1 MQNRNKG
8 FTLIEL
14 IVVVSILAVL
24 VGLLA
29 PAYSKYIER
38 SRESVDL
45 ANVRSAYDELMI
57 EAATENQT
65 TTKVVPLKQKIAGWQ
80 SMNTV
85 SIGGISHTNGEGDT
99 EHWIGDPVKGGVC
112 EVSLTENGV
121 LFNWKGGSG
130 NSTEKYFF
138 DINEDLDKPLRE
150 SGVLD
155 KLIND
160 KNTYFEIDSR
170 CPNSSM
176 LPSVLSNI
184 KEESI
189 MKNITLV
196 THNPNIFKGTVEEN
210 LRMAKPD
217 VSKEEMEAVLQK
229 VNLLGFLQTQDGLQT
244 KLQEKAGNLSG
255 GQCQRLVIARALLK
269 DAEVYIFDEATS
281 NIDVES
287 EELIMDVIHELAK
300 KRTVLLI
307 SHRLANVVKSD
318 RIYFLKDGK
327 IKESGKHE
335 ELMQKNGAYRHL
347 YESQMALENYG
358 KRDNR

>member
-38 SRESVDL
+38 SREPVDL

-65 TTKVVPLKQKIAGWQ
+65 TPKVVPLKQKIAGWQ

-99 EHWIGDPVKGGVC
+99 KHWIGDPVKGGVC

-138 DINEDLDKPLRE
+138 DINENLDEPIQK

-155 KLIND
+155 ELIKANN
-160 KNTYFEIDSR
+160 KYFEIDSN

-176 LPSVLSNI
+176 LPLVRSKI
-184 KEESI
+184 KENSLL
-189 MKNITLV
+189 KNGTWAYLGSASAPSKRYLFWTSVNTDTVGANKTIPVIISTADNKFYVSETTTAVRNNKGNSYV
-196 THNPNIFKGTVEEN
+196 TIAKHLTDSDHQQLINDGTKY
-210 LRMAKPD
+210 A
-217 VSKEEMEAVLQK
+217 
-229 VNLLGFLQTQDGLQT
+229 T
-244 KLQEKAGNLSG
+244 
-255 GQCQRLVIARALLK
+255 LK
-269 DAEVYIFDEATS
+269 DAYDAY
-281 NIDVES
+281 
-287 EELIMDVIHELAK
+287 AK
-300 KRTVLLI
+300 LVTEGKYQNYKDTLP
-307 SHRLANVVKSD
+307 KS
-318 RIYFLKDGK
+318 
-327 IKESGKHE
+327 
-335 ELMQKNGAYRHL
+335 
-347 YESQMALENYG
+347 
-358 KRDNR
+358 

>member
-65 TTKVVPLKQKIAGWQ
+65 TTKIVPLKQKIAGWQ

-85 SIGGISHTNGEGDT
+85 SIGGISHTNGDADT

-150 SGVLD
+150 SGVLEQ
-155 KLIND
+155 LIKD

-184 KEESI
+184 KEDSLLKNGTWAYLGSASNKSKRYLFWTSVNTDTVRANRTIPVIISTADNKFYVSETTTAVRNNKGESY
-189 MKNITLV
+189 V
-196 THNPNIFKGTVEEN
+196 TIAKHLTDSDHQQLINAGTKY
-210 LRMAKPD
+210 A
-217 VSKEEMEAVLQK
+217 
-229 VNLLGFLQTQDGLQT
+229 T
-244 KLQEKAGNLSG
+244 
-255 GQCQRLVIARALLK
+255 LK
-269 DAEVYIFDEATS
+269 DAYDAY
-281 NIDVES
+281 
-287 EELIMDVIHELAK
+287 AK
-300 KRTVLLI
+300 LVTEGKYKNYKDTLP
-307 SHRLANVVKSD
+307 KS
-318 RIYFLKDGK
+318 
-327 IKESGKHE
+327 
-335 ELMQKNGAYRHL
+335 
-347 YESQMALENYG
+347 
-358 KRDNR
+358 

>member
-57 EAATENQT
+57 EDATENQT

-85 SIGGISHTNGEGDT
+85 SIGGISHTNGEADT

-121 LFNWKGGSG
+121 LFNWKGGSE
-130 NSTEKYFF
+130 NSTKKYFF
-138 DINEDLDKPLRE
+138 DINEDLDEPIRK
-150 SGVLD
+150 SGVLEQ
-155 KLIND
+155 LITD
-160 KNTYFEIDSR
+160 KNYYFEIDSR

-184 KEESI
+184 KEDSLLKNGTWAYLGSASDKSKRYLFWTSVNTATVGANQKIPVI
-189 MKNITLV
+189 MSTADGRFYVSETTTAVRNNNGYKYV
-196 THNPNIFKGTVEEN
+196 TIAEHLTDSKHQQLINDGT
-210 LRMAKPD
+210 KYD
-217 VSKEEMEAVLQK
+217 
-229 VNLLGFLQTQDGLQT
+229 T
-244 KLQEKAGNLSG
+244 
-255 GQCQRLVIARALLK
+255 LK
-269 DAEVYIFDEATS
+269 DAYDAY
-281 NIDVES
+281 
-287 EELIMDVIHELAK
+287 AK
-300 KRTVLLI
+300 LVTEGKYQNYKDTLP
-307 SHRLANVVKSD
+307 KS
-318 RIYFLKDGK
+318 
-327 IKESGKHE
+327 
-335 ELMQKNGAYRHL
+335 
-347 YESQMALENYG
+347 
-358 KRDNR
+358 

>member
-29 PAYSKYIER
+29 PAYTKYIER

-57 EAATENQT
+57 EDATENQT

-85 SIGGISHTNGEGDT
+85 SIGGISHTNGEADT

-121 LFNWKGGSG
+121 LFNWKGGSE
-130 NSTEKYFF
+130 NSTKKYFF
-138 DINEDLDKPLRE
+138 DINEDLDEPIRK
-150 SGVLD
+150 SGVLEQ
-155 KLIND
+155 LITD
-160 KNTYFEIDSR
+160 KNYYFEIDSR

-184 KEESI
+184 KEDSLLKNGTWAYLGSASNKSKRYLFWTSVNTATVGANQKIPVI
-189 MKNITLV
+189 MSTADGRFYVSETTTAVRNNNGYKYV
-196 THNPNIFKGTVEEN
+196 TIAEHLTDSKHQQLINDGT
-210 LRMAKPD
+210 KYD
-217 VSKEEMEAVLQK
+217 
-229 VNLLGFLQTQDGLQT
+229 T
-244 KLQEKAGNLSG
+244 
-255 GQCQRLVIARALLK
+255 LK
-269 DAEVYIFDEATS
+269 DAYDAY
-281 NIDVES
+281 
-287 EELIMDVIHELAK
+287 AK
-300 KRTVLLI
+300 LVTEGKYQNYKDTLP
-307 SHRLANVVKSD
+307 KS
-318 RIYFLKDGK
+318 
-327 IKESGKHE
+327 
-335 ELMQKNGAYRHL
+335 
-347 YESQMALENYG
+347 
-358 KRDNR
+358 

>member
-85 SIGGISHTNGEGDT
+85 SIGGISHTNGEADT

-184 KEESI
+184 KEDSLLKNGTWAYLGSASNKSKRYLFWTSVNTATVGANQKIPVI
-189 MKNITLV
+189 MSTADGRFYVSETTTAVRNNNGYKYV
-196 THNPNIFKGTVEEN
+196 TIAEHLTDSKHQQLINDGTKYN
-210 LRMAKPD
+210 
-217 VSKEEMEAVLQK
+217 
-229 VNLLGFLQTQDGLQT
+229 T
-244 KLQEKAGNLSG
+244 
-255 GQCQRLVIARALLK
+255 LK
-269 DAEVYIFDEATS
+269 DAYDAY
-281 NIDVES
+281 
-287 EELIMDVIHELAK
+287 AK
-300 KRTVLLI
+300 LVTEGKYQNYKDTLP
-307 SHRLANVVKSD
+307 KS
-318 RIYFLKDGK
+318 
-327 IKESGKHE
+327 
-335 ELMQKNGAYRHL
+335 
-347 YESQMALENYG
+347 
-358 KRDNR
+358 

>member
-85 SIGGISHTNGEGDT
+85 SIGGIYHTNGEGDT

-138 DINEDLDKPLRE
+138 DINEDSLLKNGTWAYLGSASAPSKRYLFWTSVKTDAVGPNQKIPVIMRTADGRFYVSETTTAVRNNNGSKYVTIAEHLT
-150 SGVLD
+150 D
-155 KLIND
+155 AKHQQLINA
-160 KNTYFEIDSR
+160 
-170 CPNSSM
+170 
-176 LPSVLSNI
+176 
-184 KEESI
+184 
-189 MKNITLV
+189 
-196 THNPNIFKGTVEEN
+196 GT
-210 LRMAKPD
+210 KYD
-217 VSKEEMEAVLQK
+217 
-229 VNLLGFLQTQDGLQT
+229 T
-244 KLQEKAGNLSG
+244 
-255 GQCQRLVIARALLK
+255 LK
-269 DAEVYIFDEATS
+269 DAYDAY
-281 NIDVES
+281 
-287 EELIMDVIHELAK
+287 AK
-300 KRTVLLI
+300 LVTEGKYQNYKDTLP
-307 SHRLANVVKSD
+307 KS
-318 RIYFLKDGK
+318 
-327 IKESGKHE
+327 
-335 ELMQKNGAYRHL
+335 
-347 YESQMALENYG
+347 
-358 KRDNR
+358 

>member
-29 PAYSKYIER
+29 PAYTKYIER

-57 EAATENQT
+57 ENATENQT

-85 SIGGISHTNGEGDT
+85 SIGGISHTNGEADT

-130 NSTEKYFF
+130 NSTKKYFF
-138 DINEDLDKPLRE
+138 DINEDLDEPIRK
-150 SGVLD
+150 SGVLEQ
-155 KLIND
+155 LITD
-160 KNTYFEIDSR
+160 KNYYFEIDSR

-184 KEESI
+184 KEDSLLKNGTWAYLGSASNKSKRYLFWTSVNTATVGANQKIPVI
-189 MKNITLV
+189 MSTADGRFYVSETTTAVRNNNGYKYV
-196 THNPNIFKGTVEEN
+196 TIAEHLTDSKHQQLINDGTKYN
-210 LRMAKPD
+210 
-217 VSKEEMEAVLQK
+217 
-229 VNLLGFLQTQDGLQT
+229 T
-244 KLQEKAGNLSG
+244 
-255 GQCQRLVIARALLK
+255 LK
-269 DAEVYIFDEATS
+269 DAYDAY
-281 NIDVES
+281 
-287 EELIMDVIHELAK
+287 AK
-300 KRTVLLI
+300 LVTEGKYQNYKDTLP
-307 SHRLANVVKSD
+307 KS
-318 RIYFLKDGK
+318 
-327 IKESGKHE
+327 
-335 ELMQKNGAYRHL
+335 
-347 YESQMALENYG
+347 
-358 KRDNR
+358 

>member
-29 PAYSKYIER
+29 PAYTKYIER

-57 EAATENQT
+57 ENATENQT

-85 SIGGISHTNGEGDT
+85 SIGGISHTNGEADT
-99 EHWIGDPVKGGVC
+99 EHWIGNPVKGGVC

-138 DINEDLDKPLRE
+138 NINEDLDEPIRE

-155 KLIND
+155 KLIKD

-184 KEESI
+184 KEDSLLKNGTWAYLGSASNKSKRYLFWTSVNTDTVGANQKIPVI
-189 MKNITLV
+189 MSTADGRFYVSETTTAVRNNNGSKYV
-196 THNPNIFKGTVEEN
+196 TIAKHLTDSDHQQLINDGTKY
-210 LRMAKPD
+210 A
-217 VSKEEMEAVLQK
+217 
-229 VNLLGFLQTQDGLQT
+229 T
-244 KLQEKAGNLSG
+244 
-255 GQCQRLVIARALLK
+255 LK
-269 DAEVYIFDEATS
+269 DAYDAY
-281 NIDVES
+281 
-287 EELIMDVIHELAK
+287 AK
-300 KRTVLLI
+300 LVTEGKYQNYKDTLP
-307 SHRLANVVKSD
+307 KS
-318 RIYFLKDGK
+318 
-327 IKESGKHE
+327 
-335 ELMQKNGAYRHL
+335 
-347 YESQMALENYG
+347 
-358 KRDNR
+358 

>member
-29 PAYSKYIER
+29 PAYTKYIER

-57 EAATENQT
+57 EEATENQT
-65 TTKVVPLKQKIAGWQ
+65 TTKVVPLKQKISGWQ

-85 SIGGISHTNGEGDT
+85 SIGGISHTNGEADT

-130 NSTEKYFF
+130 NSTKKYFF
-138 DINEDLDKPLRE
+138 DINEDLDEPIRK
-150 SGVLD
+150 SGVLEQ
-155 KLIND
+155 LITD
-160 KNTYFEIDSR
+160 KNYYFEIDSR

-184 KEESI
+184 KEDSLL
-189 MKNITLV
+189 KNGTWAYLGSASNKSKRYLFWTSVNTDTVGANRTIPVIISTADNRFYVSETTTAVRNNNGSKYV
-196 THNPNIFKGTVEEN
+196 TIAKHLTDSDHQQLINDGTKY
-210 LRMAKPD
+210 A
-217 VSKEEMEAVLQK
+217 
-229 VNLLGFLQTQDGLQT
+229 T
-244 KLQEKAGNLSG
+244 
-255 GQCQRLVIARALLK
+255 LK
-269 DAEVYIFDEATS
+269 DAYDAY
-281 NIDVES
+281 
-287 EELIMDVIHELAK
+287 AK
-300 KRTVLLI
+300 LVTEGKYQNYKDTLP
-307 SHRLANVVKSD
+307 KS
-318 RIYFLKDGK
+318 
-327 IKESGKHE
+327 
-335 ELMQKNGAYRHL
+335 
-347 YESQMALENYG
+347 
-358 KRDNR
+358 

>member
-29 PAYSKYIER
+29 PAYTKYIER

-57 EAATENQT
+57 EEATENQT

-85 SIGGISHTNGEGDT
+85 SIGGISHTNGEADT

-130 NSTEKYFF
+130 NSTKKYFF
-138 DINEDLDKPLRE
+138 DINEDLDEPIRK
-150 SGVLD
+150 SGVLEQ
-155 KLIND
+155 LITD
-160 KNTYFEIDSR
+160 KNYYFEIDSR

-184 KEESI
+184 KEDSLLKNGTWAYLGSASNKSKRYLFWTSVNTATVGANQKIPVI
-189 MKNITLV
+189 MSTADGRFYVSETTTAVRNNNGYKYV
-196 THNPNIFKGTVEEN
+196 TIAEHLTDSKHQQLINDGTKYN
-210 LRMAKPD
+210 
-217 VSKEEMEAVLQK
+217 
-229 VNLLGFLQTQDGLQT
+229 T
-244 KLQEKAGNLSG
+244 
-255 GQCQRLVIARALLK
+255 LK
-269 DAEVYIFDEATS
+269 DAYDAY
-281 NIDVES
+281 
-287 EELIMDVIHELAK
+287 AK
-300 KRTVLLI
+300 LVTEGKYQNYKDTLP
-307 SHRLANVVKSD
+307 KS
-318 RIYFLKDGK
+318 
-327 IKESGKHE
+327 
-335 ELMQKNGAYRHL
+335 
-347 YESQMALENYG
+347 
-358 KRDNR
+358 

>member
-29 PAYSKYIER
+29 PAYTKYIER

-57 EAATENQT
+57 EEATENQT

-85 SIGGISHTNGEGDT
+85 SIGGISHTNGEADT

-138 DINEDLDKPLRE
+138 DINEDLDEPIRK
-150 SGVLD
+150 SGVLEQ
-155 KLIND
+155 LITD
-160 KNTYFEIDSR
+160 KNYYFEIDSR

-176 LPSVLSNI
+176 LPSVRSHI
-184 KEESI
+184 KEDSLLKNGTWAYLGSASNKSKRYLFWTSVNTATVGANQKIPVI
-189 MKNITLV
+189 MSTADGRFYVSETTTAVRNNNGYKYV
-196 THNPNIFKGTVEEN
+196 TIAEHLTDSKHQQLINDGTKYN
-210 LRMAKPD
+210 
-217 VSKEEMEAVLQK
+217 
-229 VNLLGFLQTQDGLQT
+229 T
-244 KLQEKAGNLSG
+244 
-255 GQCQRLVIARALLK
+255 LK
-269 DAEVYIFDEATS
+269 DAYDAY
-281 NIDVES
+281 
-287 EELIMDVIHELAK
+287 AK
-300 KRTVLLI
+300 LVTEGKYQNYKDTLP
-307 SHRLANVVKSD
+307 KS
-318 RIYFLKDGK
+318 
-327 IKESGKHE
+327 
-335 ELMQKNGAYRHL
+335 
-347 YESQMALENYG
+347 
-358 KRDNR
+358 

>member
-14 IVVVSILAVL
+14 IVVVSILAIL

-57 EAATENQT
+57 EDATENQT

-85 SIGGISHTNGEGDT
+85 SIGGISHTNGEADT

-121 LFNWKGGSG
+121 LFNWKGGSE
-130 NSTEKYFF
+130 NSTKKYFF
-138 DINEDLDKPLRE
+138 DINEDLDEPIRK
-150 SGVLD
+150 SGVLEQ
-155 KLIND
+155 LITD
-160 KNTYFEIDSR
+160 KNYYFEIDSR

-184 KEESI
+184 KEDSLLKNGTWAYLGSASNKSKRYLFWTSVNTATVGANQKIPVI
-189 MKNITLV
+189 MSTADGRFYVSETTTAVRNNNGYKYV
-196 THNPNIFKGTVEEN
+196 TIAEHLTDSKHQQLINDGT
-210 LRMAKPD
+210 KYD
-217 VSKEEMEAVLQK
+217 
-229 VNLLGFLQTQDGLQT
+229 T
-244 KLQEKAGNLSG
+244 
-255 GQCQRLVIARALLK
+255 LK
-269 DAEVYIFDEATS
+269 DAYDAY
-281 NIDVES
+281 
-287 EELIMDVIHELAK
+287 AK
-300 KRTVLLI
+300 LVTEGKYQNYKDTLP
-307 SHRLANVVKSD
+307 KS
-318 RIYFLKDGK
+318 
-327 IKESGKHE
+327 
-335 ELMQKNGAYRHL
+335 
-347 YESQMALENYG
+347 
-358 KRDNR
+358 

>member
-184 KEESI
+184 KEDSLLKNGTWAYLGSASNKSKRYLFWTSVNTATVGANQKIPVI
-189 MKNITLV
+189 MSTADGRFYVSETTTAVRNNNGYKYV
-196 THNPNIFKGTVEEN
+196 TIAEHLTDSKHQQLINDGTKYN
-210 LRMAKPD
+210 
-217 VSKEEMEAVLQK
+217 
-229 VNLLGFLQTQDGLQT
+229 T
-244 KLQEKAGNLSG
+244 
-255 GQCQRLVIARALLK
+255 LK
-269 DAEVYIFDEATS
+269 DAYDAY
-281 NIDVES
+281 
-287 EELIMDVIHELAK
+287 AK
-300 KRTVLLI
+300 LVTEGKYQNYKDTLP
-307 SHRLANVVKSD
+307 KS
-318 RIYFLKDGK
+318 
-327 IKESGKHE
+327 
-335 ELMQKNGAYRHL
+335 
-347 YESQMALENYG
+347 
-358 KRDNR
+358 

>member
-29 PAYSKYIER
+29 PAYTKYIER

-57 EAATENQT
+57 EDATENQT

-85 SIGGISHTNGEGDT
+85 SIGGISHTNGEADT

-121 LFNWKGGSG
+121 LFNWKGGSE
-130 NSTEKYFF
+130 NSTKKYFF
-138 DINEDLDKPLRE
+138 DINEDLDEPIRK
-150 SGVLD
+150 SGVLEQ
-155 KLIND
+155 LITD
-160 KNTYFEIDSR
+160 KNYYFEIDSR

-184 KEESI
+184 KEDSLLKNGTWAYLGSASNKSKRYLFWASVNTATVGANQKIPVI
-189 MKNITLV
+189 MSTADGRFYVSETTTAVRNNNGYKYV
-196 THNPNIFKGTVEEN
+196 TIAEHLTDSKHQQLINDGT
-210 LRMAKPD
+210 KYD
-217 VSKEEMEAVLQK
+217 
-229 VNLLGFLQTQDGLQT
+229 T
-244 KLQEKAGNLSG
+244 
-255 GQCQRLVIARALLK
+255 LK
-269 DAEVYIFDEATS
+269 DAYDAY
-281 NIDVES
+281 
-287 EELIMDVIHELAK
+287 AK
-300 KRTVLLI
+300 LVTEGKYQNYKDTLP
-307 SHRLANVVKSD
+307 KS
-318 RIYFLKDGK
+318 
-327 IKESGKHE
+327 
-335 ELMQKNGAYRHL
+335 
-347 YESQMALENYG
+347 
-358 KRDNR
+358 

>member
-29 PAYSKYIER
+29 PAYTKYIER

-57 EAATENQT
+57 EEATENQT

-85 SIGGISHTNGEGDT
+85 SIGGISHTNGEADT

-121 LFNWKGGSG
+121 LFNWKGGSE

-138 DINEDLDKPLRE
+138 DINEDLDEPIRK
-150 SGVLD
+150 SGVLEQ
-155 KLIND
+155 LITD
-160 KNTYFEIDSR
+160 KNYYFEIDSR

-184 KEESI
+184 KEDSLLKNGTWAYLGSASNKSKRYLFWTSVNTATVGANQKIPVI
-189 MKNITLV
+189 MSTADGRFYVSETTTAVRNNNGYKYV
-196 THNPNIFKGTVEEN
+196 TIAEHLTDSKHQQLINDGT
-210 LRMAKPD
+210 KYD
-217 VSKEEMEAVLQK
+217 
-229 VNLLGFLQTQDGLQT
+229 T
-244 KLQEKAGNLSG
+244 
-255 GQCQRLVIARALLK
+255 LK
-269 DAEVYIFDEATS
+269 DAYDAY
-281 NIDVES
+281 
-287 EELIMDVIHELAK
+287 AK
-300 KRTVLLI
+300 LVTEGKYQNYKDTLP
-307 SHRLANVVKSD
+307 KS
-318 RIYFLKDGK
+318 
-327 IKESGKHE
+327 
-335 ELMQKNGAYRHL
+335 
-347 YESQMALENYG
+347 
-358 KRDNR
+358 

>member
-29 PAYSKYIER
+29 PAYTKYIER

-57 EAATENQT
+57 EEATENQT

-85 SIGGISHTNGEGDT
+85 SIGGISHTNGEADT

-121 LFNWKGGSG
+121 LFNWKGGSE
-130 NSTEKYFF
+130 NSTKKYFF
-138 DINEDLDKPLRE
+138 DINEDLDEPIRK
-150 SGVLD
+150 SGVLEQ
-155 KLIND
+155 LITD
-160 KNTYFEIDSR
+160 KNYYFEIDSR

-184 KEESI
+184 KEDSLLKNGTWAYLGSASDKSKRYLFWTSVNTATVGANQKIPVI
-189 MKNITLV
+189 MSTADGRFYVSETTTAVRNNNGYKYV
-196 THNPNIFKGTVEEN
+196 TIAEHLTDSKHQQLINDGT
-210 LRMAKPD
+210 KYD
-217 VSKEEMEAVLQK
+217 
-229 VNLLGFLQTQDGLQT
+229 T
-244 KLQEKAGNLSG
+244 
-255 GQCQRLVIARALLK
+255 LK
-269 DAEVYIFDEATS
+269 DAYDAY
-281 NIDVES
+281 
-287 EELIMDVIHELAK
+287 AK
-300 KRTVLLI
+300 LVTEGKYQNYKDTLP
-307 SHRLANVVKSD
+307 KS
-318 RIYFLKDGK
+318 
-327 IKESGKHE
+327 
-335 ELMQKNGAYRHL
+335 
-347 YESQMALENYG
+347 
-358 KRDNR
+358 

>member
-57 EAATENQT
+57 EDATENQT

-138 DINEDLDKPLRE
+138 DINENLDEPIQK
-150 SGVLD
+150 SGVLN
-155 KLIND
+155 KLITDQNP
-160 KNTYFEIDSR
+160 YFEIDSR

-184 KEESI
+184 KKDSLLKHGTWAYLGSASVKSKRYLFWTSVNTDAVGANQRIPVI
-189 MKNITLV
+189 MSTADGRFYVSETTTAVRNNNSSKYV
-196 THNPNIFKGTVEEN
+196 TIAEHLTYTNHQQLINAGT
-210 LRMAKPD
+210 KYD
-217 VSKEEMEAVLQK
+217 
-229 VNLLGFLQTQDGLQT
+229 T
-244 KLQEKAGNLSG
+244 
-255 GQCQRLVIARALLK
+255 LK
-269 DAEVYIFDEATS
+269 DAYDAY
-281 NIDVES
+281 
-287 EELIMDVIHELAK
+287 AK
-300 KRTVLLI
+300 LVTEGKYQDYKDTLP
-307 SHRLANVVKSD
+307 KS
-318 RIYFLKDGK
+318 
-327 IKESGKHE
+327 
-335 ELMQKNGAYRHL
+335 
-347 YESQMALENYG
+347 
-358 KRDNR
+358 

>member
-138 DINEDLDKPLRE
+138 DINENLDEPIQK

-155 KLIND
+155 ELIKANN
-160 KNTYFEIDSR
+160 KYFEIDSN

-176 LPSVLSNI
+176 LPSVRSKIKKDSLLNNGTWAYLGSASNKSKRYLFWTSVHTDTVGANQKI
-184 KEESI
+184 PVIISTADNRFYVSETTTAVRNNNGSKY
-189 MKNITLV
+189 V
-196 THNPNIFKGTVEEN
+196 TIAKHLTDSDHQQLINDGTKY
-210 LRMAKPD
+210 A
-217 VSKEEMEAVLQK
+217 
-229 VNLLGFLQTQDGLQT
+229 T
-244 KLQEKAGNLSG
+244 
-255 GQCQRLVIARALLK
+255 LK
-269 DAEVYIFDEATS
+269 DAYDAY
-281 NIDVES
+281 
-287 EELIMDVIHELAK
+287 AK
-300 KRTVLLI
+300 LVTEGKYQNYKDTLP
-307 SHRLANVVKSD
+307 KS
-318 RIYFLKDGK
+318 
-327 IKESGKHE
+327 
-335 ELMQKNGAYRHL
+335 
-347 YESQMALENYG
+347 
-358 KRDNR
+358 

>member
-29 PAYSKYIER
+29 PAYTKYIER

-57 EAATENQT
+57 EEATENQT

-85 SIGGISHTNGEGDT
+85 SIGGISHTNGEADT

-138 DINEDLDKPLRE
+138 DINEDLDEPIRK

-155 KLIND
+155 KLIKD

-184 KEESI
+184 KEDSLLKNGTWAYLGSASNKSKRYLFWTSVNTATVGANQKIPVI
-189 MKNITLV
+189 MSTADGRFYVSETTTAVRNNNGASYV
-196 THNPNIFKGTVEEN
+196 TIAEHLTDSKHQQLINDGT
-210 LRMAKPD
+210 KYD
-217 VSKEEMEAVLQK
+217 
-229 VNLLGFLQTQDGLQT
+229 T
-244 KLQEKAGNLSG
+244 
-255 GQCQRLVIARALLK
+255 LK
-269 DAEVYIFDEATS
+269 DAYDAY
-281 NIDVES
+281 
-287 EELIMDVIHELAK
+287 AK
-300 KRTVLLI
+300 LVTEGKYQNYKDTLP
-307 SHRLANVVKSD
+307 KS
-318 RIYFLKDGK
+318 
-327 IKESGKHE
+327 
-335 ELMQKNGAYRHL
+335 
-347 YESQMALENYG
+347 
-358 KRDNR
+358 

>member
-29 PAYSKYIER
+29 PAYTKYIER

-57 EAATENQT
+57 EEATENQT
-65 TTKVVPLKQKIAGWQ
+65 TPKVVPLKQKIAGWQ

-85 SIGGISHTNGEGDT
+85 SIGGISHTNGEADT

-138 DINEDLDKPLRE
+138 DINEDLDEPIRK

-155 KLIND
+155 KLIKD

-184 KEESI
+184 KEDSLLKNGTWAYLGSASNKSKRYLFWTSVNTATVGANQKIPVI
-189 MKNITLV
+189 MSTADGRFYVSETTTAVRNNNGYKYV
-196 THNPNIFKGTVEEN
+196 TIAEHLTDSKHQQLINDGTKYN
-210 LRMAKPD
+210 
-217 VSKEEMEAVLQK
+217 
-229 VNLLGFLQTQDGLQT
+229 T
-244 KLQEKAGNLSG
+244 
-255 GQCQRLVIARALLK
+255 LK
-269 DAEVYIFDEATS
+269 DAYDAY
-281 NIDVES
+281 
-287 EELIMDVIHELAK
+287 AK
-300 KRTVLLI
+300 LVTEGKYQNYKDTLP
-307 SHRLANVVKSD
+307 KS
-318 RIYFLKDGK
+318 
-327 IKESGKHE
+327 
-335 ELMQKNGAYRHL
+335 
-347 YESQMALENYG
+347 
-358 KRDNR
+358 

>member
-29 PAYSKYIER
+29 PAYTKYIER

-57 EAATENQT
+57 EEATENQT

-85 SIGGISHTNGEGDT
+85 SIGGISHTNGEADT

-130 NSTEKYFF
+130 NSTKKYFF
-138 DINEDLDKPLRE
+138 DINEDLDEPIRK
-150 SGVLD
+150 SGVLEQ
-155 KLIND
+155 LITD
-160 KNTYFEIDSR
+160 KNYYFEIDSR

-184 KEESI
+184 KEDSLLKNGTWAYLGSASNKSKRYLFWTSVNTATVGANQKIPVI
-189 MKNITLV
+189 MSTADGRFYVSETTTAVRNNNGYKYV
-196 THNPNIFKGTVEEN
+196 TIAEHLTDSKHQQLINDGT
-210 LRMAKPD
+210 KYD
-217 VSKEEMEAVLQK
+217 
-229 VNLLGFLQTQDGLQT
+229 T
-244 KLQEKAGNLSG
+244 
-255 GQCQRLVIARALLK
+255 LK
-269 DAEVYIFDEATS
+269 DAYDAY
-281 NIDVES
+281 
-287 EELIMDVIHELAK
+287 AK
-300 KRTVLLI
+300 LVTEGKYQNYKDTLP
-307 SHRLANVVKSD
+307 KS
-318 RIYFLKDGK
+318 
-327 IKESGKHE
+327 
-335 ELMQKNGAYRHL
+335 
-347 YESQMALENYG
+347 
-358 KRDNR
+358 

>member
-29 PAYSKYIER
+29 PAYTKYIER

-57 EAATENQT
+57 EEATENQT

-85 SIGGISHTNGEGDT
+85 SIGGISHTNGEADT

-121 LFNWKGGSG
+121 LFNWKGGSE

-138 DINEDLDKPLRE
+138 DINEDLDEPIRK

-155 KLIND
+155 KLIKD

-184 KEESI
+184 KEDSLLKNGTWAYLGSASDKSKRYLFWTSVNTATVGANQKIPVI
-189 MKNITLV
+189 MSTADGRFYVSETTTAVRNNNGYKYV
-196 THNPNIFKGTVEEN
+196 TIAEHLTDSKHQQLINDGT
-210 LRMAKPD
+210 KYD
-217 VSKEEMEAVLQK
+217 
-229 VNLLGFLQTQDGLQT
+229 T
-244 KLQEKAGNLSG
+244 
-255 GQCQRLVIARALLK
+255 LK
-269 DAEVYIFDEATS
+269 DAYDAY
-281 NIDVES
+281 
-287 EELIMDVIHELAK
+287 AK
-300 KRTVLLI
+300 LVTEGKYQNYKDTLP
-307 SHRLANVVKSD
+307 KS
-318 RIYFLKDGK
+318 
-327 IKESGKHE
+327 
-335 ELMQKNGAYRHL
+335 
-347 YESQMALENYG
+347 
-358 KRDNR
+358 

>member
-150 SGVLD
+150 SGVLEQ
-155 KLIND
+155 LIKD

-184 KEESI
+184 KEDSLLKNGTWAYLGSASNKSKRYLFWTSVNTDAVGPNQKIPVI
-189 MKNITLV
+189 MRTADGRFYVSETTTAVRNNNGSKYV
-196 THNPNIFKGTVEEN
+196 TIAEHLTDAKHQQLINAGT
-210 LRMAKPD
+210 KYD
-217 VSKEEMEAVLQK
+217 
-229 VNLLGFLQTQDGLQT
+229 T
-244 KLQEKAGNLSG
+244 
-255 GQCQRLVIARALLK
+255 LK
-269 DAEVYIFDEATS
+269 DAYDAY
-281 NIDVES
+281 
-287 EELIMDVIHELAK
+287 AK
-300 KRTVLLI
+300 LVTEGKYQNYKDTLP
-307 SHRLANVVKSD
+307 KS
-318 RIYFLKDGK
+318 
-327 IKESGKHE
+327 
-335 ELMQKNGAYRHL
+335 
-347 YESQMALENYG
+347 
-358 KRDNR
+358 

>member
-80 SMNTV
+80 SVNTV

-121 LFNWKGGSG
+121 LFNWKGGSE
-130 NSTEKYFF
+130 NSTKKYFF
-138 DINEDLDKPLRE
+138 DINEDLDEPIRK
-150 SGVLD
+150 SGVLEQ
-155 KLIND
+155 LITD
-160 KNTYFEIDSR
+160 KNYYFEIDSR

-184 KEESI
+184 KEDSLLKNGTWAYLGSASNKSKRYLFWTSVNTATVGANQKIPVI
-189 MKNITLV
+189 MSTADGRFYVSETTTAVRNNNGYKYV
-196 THNPNIFKGTVEEN
+196 TIAEHLTDSKHQQLINDGTKYN
-210 LRMAKPD
+210 
-217 VSKEEMEAVLQK
+217 
-229 VNLLGFLQTQDGLQT
+229 T
-244 KLQEKAGNLSG
+244 
-255 GQCQRLVIARALLK
+255 LK
-269 DAEVYIFDEATS
+269 DAYDAY
-281 NIDVES
+281 
-287 EELIMDVIHELAK
+287 AK
-300 KRTVLLI
+300 LVTEGKYQNYKDTLP
-307 SHRLANVVKSD
+307 KS
-318 RIYFLKDGK
+318 
-327 IKESGKHE
+327 
-335 ELMQKNGAYRHL
+335 
-347 YESQMALENYG
+347 
-358 KRDNR
+358 

>member
-29 PAYSKYIER
+29 PAYTKYIER

-57 EAATENQT
+57 EDATENQT

-85 SIGGISHTNGEGDT
+85 SIGGIYHTNGEGDT

-121 LFNWKGGSG
+121 LFNWKGGSE
-130 NSTEKYFF
+130 NSTKKYFF

-184 KEESI
+184 KEDSLLKNGTWAYLGSASNKSKRYLFWTSVNTATVGANQKIPVI
-189 MKNITLV
+189 MSTADGRFYVSETTTAVRNNNGYKYV
-196 THNPNIFKGTVEEN
+196 TIAEHLTDSKHQQLINAGT
-210 LRMAKPD
+210 KYD
-217 VSKEEMEAVLQK
+217 
-229 VNLLGFLQTQDGLQT
+229 T
-244 KLQEKAGNLSG
+244 
-255 GQCQRLVIARALLK
+255 LK
-269 DAEVYIFDEATS
+269 DAYDAY
-281 NIDVES
+281 
-287 EELIMDVIHELAK
+287 AK
-300 KRTVLLI
+300 LVTEGKYQNYKDTLP
-307 SHRLANVVKSD
+307 KS
-318 RIYFLKDGK
+318 
-327 IKESGKHE
+327 
-335 ELMQKNGAYRHL
+335 
-347 YESQMALENYG
+347 
-358 KRDNR
+358 

>member
-29 PAYSKYIER
+29 PAYTKYIER

-57 EAATENQT
+57 EDATENQT

-138 DINEDLDKPLRE
+138 DINEDLDEPIQK
-150 SGVLD
+150 SGVLN
-155 KLIND
+155 KLITDQNP
-160 KNTYFEIDSR
+160 YFEIDSR

-184 KEESI
+184 KKDSLLNNGTWAYLGSASVKSKRYLFWTSVNTDAVGANQKIPVI
-189 MKNITLV
+189 MSTADGRFYVSETTTAVRNNNGYKYV
-196 THNPNIFKGTVEEN
+196 TIAEHLTDSKHQQLINDGTKYN
-210 LRMAKPD
+210 
-217 VSKEEMEAVLQK
+217 
-229 VNLLGFLQTQDGLQT
+229 T
-244 KLQEKAGNLSG
+244 
-255 GQCQRLVIARALLK
+255 LK
-269 DAEVYIFDEATS
+269 DAYDAY
-281 NIDVES
+281 
-287 EELIMDVIHELAK
+287 AK
-300 KRTVLLI
+300 LVTEGKYQNYKDTLP
-307 SHRLANVVKSD
+307 KS
-318 RIYFLKDGK
+318 
-327 IKESGKHE
+327 
-335 ELMQKNGAYRHL
+335 
-347 YESQMALENYG
+347 
-358 KRDNR
+358 

>member
-57 EAATENQT
+57 EDATENQT

-99 EHWIGDPVKGGVC
+99 EHWRGDPVKGGVC

-138 DINEDLDKPLRE
+138 DINENLDEPIRK
-150 SGVLD
+150 SGVLEQ
-155 KLIND
+155 LITD
-160 KNTYFEIDSR
+160 KNYYFEIDSR

-184 KEESI
+184 KEDSLLKNGTWAYLGSASNKSKRYLFWTSVNTATVGANQKIPVI
-189 MKNITLV
+189 MSTADGRFYVSETTTAVRNNNGYKYV
-196 THNPNIFKGTVEEN
+196 TIAEHLTDSKHQQLINDGT
-210 LRMAKPD
+210 KYD
-217 VSKEEMEAVLQK
+217 
-229 VNLLGFLQTQDGLQT
+229 T
-244 KLQEKAGNLSG
+244 
-255 GQCQRLVIARALLK
+255 LK
-269 DAEVYIFDEATS
+269 DAYDAY
-281 NIDVES
+281 
-287 EELIMDVIHELAK
+287 AK
-300 KRTVLLI
+300 LVTEGKYQNYKDTLP
-307 SHRLANVVKSD
+307 KS
-318 RIYFLKDGK
+318 
-327 IKESGKHE
+327 
-335 ELMQKNGAYRHL
+335 
-347 YESQMALENYG
+347 
-358 KRDNR
+358 

>member
-65 TTKVVPLKQKIAGWQ
+65 TTKIVPLKQKIAGWQ

-85 SIGGISHTNGEGDT
+85 SIGGISHTNGDADP
-99 EHWIGDPVKGGVC
+99 EHWIGDPVKGGAC

-121 LFNWKGGSG
+121 LFNWIDGSG
-130 NSTEKYFF
+130 SSTKKYFF
-138 DINEDLDKPLRE
+138 DINENLDEPIQK

-155 KLIND
+155 ELIKANN
-160 KNTYFEIDSR
+160 KYFEIDSN

-184 KEESI
+184 KEDSLLKNGTWAYLGSASNNSKRYLFWTSVNTDTVRANRTIPVIISTADNKFYVSETTTAVRNNKGESY
-189 MKNITLV
+189 V
-196 THNPNIFKGTVEEN
+196 TIAKHLTDSDHQQLINAGTKY
-210 LRMAKPD
+210 A
-217 VSKEEMEAVLQK
+217 
-229 VNLLGFLQTQDGLQT
+229 T
-244 KLQEKAGNLSG
+244 
-255 GQCQRLVIARALLK
+255 LK
-269 DAEVYIFDEATS
+269 DAYDAY
-281 NIDVES
+281 
-287 EELIMDVIHELAK
+287 AK
-300 KRTVLLI
+300 LVTEGKYKNYKDTLP
-307 SHRLANVVKSD
+307 KS
-318 RIYFLKDGK
+318 
-327 IKESGKHE
+327 
-335 ELMQKNGAYRHL
+335 
-347 YESQMALENYG
+347 
-358 KRDNR
+358 

>member
-99 EHWIGDPVKGGVC
+99 KHWIGDPVKGGVC

-138 DINEDLDKPLRE
+138 DINENLDEPIQK

-155 KLIND
+155 ELIKANN
-160 KNTYFEIDSR
+160 KYFEIDSN

-176 LPSVLSNI
+176 LSSVCPNI
-184 KEESI
+184 KKDSLLNNGTWAYLGSASAPS
-189 MKNITLV
+189 KRYLFWTSV
-196 THNPNIFKGTVEEN
+196 DTDAVGPNKVWSC
-210 LRMAKPD
+210 LW
-217 VSKEEMEAVLQK
+217 MEP
-229 VNLLGFLQTQDGLQT
+229 
-244 KLQEKAGNLSG
+244 
-255 GQCQRLVIARALLK
+255 
-269 DAEVYIFDEATS
+269 
-281 NIDVES
+281 
-287 EELIMDVIHELAK
+287 
-300 KRTVLLI
+300 
-307 SHRLANVVKSD
+307 
-318 RIYFLKDGK
+318 
-327 IKESGKHE
+327 
-335 ELMQKNGAYRHL
+335 
-347 YESQMALENYG
+347 
-358 KRDNR
+358 

>member
-99 EHWIGDPVKGGVC
+99 KHWIGDPVKGGVC

-138 DINEDLDKPLRE
+138 DINENLDEPIQK

-155 KLIND
+155 ELIKANN
-160 KNTYFEIDSR
+160 KYFEIDSN

-176 LPSVLSNI
+176 LSSVCPNI
-184 KEESI
+184 KKDSLLNNGTWAYLGSASAPS
-189 MKNITLV
+189 KRYLFWTSV
-196 THNPNIFKGTVEEN
+196 DTDAVGPNKEIPVIISTADNRFY
-210 LRMAKPD
+210 
-217 VSKEEMEAVLQK
+217 VSKTTTAVRNNKGESYVTIAKHLTDSDHQQLI
-229 VNLLGFLQTQDGLQT
+229 NDGT
-244 KLQEKAGNLSG
+244 KYAT
-255 GQCQRLVIARALLK
+255 LK
-269 DAEVYIFDEATS
+269 DAYDAY
-281 NIDVES
+281 
-287 EELIMDVIHELAK
+287 AK
-300 KRTVLLI
+300 LVTEGKYQNYKDTLP
-307 SHRLANVVKSD
+307 KS
-318 RIYFLKDGK
+318 
-327 IKESGKHE
+327 
-335 ELMQKNGAYRHL
+335 
-347 YESQMALENYG
+347 
-358 KRDNR
+358 

>member
-85 SIGGISHTNGEGDT
+85 SIGGISHTNGDADT
-99 EHWIGDPVKGGVC
+99 EHWIGDPVKGGAC

-121 LFNWKGGSG
+121 LFNWIDGSG
-130 NSTEKYFF
+130 SSTKKYFF
-138 DINEDLDKPLRE
+138 DINENLDEPIQK

-155 KLIND
+155 ELIKANN
-160 KNTYFEIDSR
+160 KYFEIDSN

-184 KEESI
+184 KEDSLLKNGTWAYLGSASNNSKRYLFWTSVNTDTVRANRTIPVIISTADNKFYVSETTTAVRNNKGESY
-189 MKNITLV
+189 V
-196 THNPNIFKGTVEEN
+196 TIAKHLTDSDHQQLINAGT
-210 LRMAKPD
+210 KYD
-217 VSKEEMEAVLQK
+217 
-229 VNLLGFLQTQDGLQT
+229 T
-244 KLQEKAGNLSG
+244 
-255 GQCQRLVIARALLK
+255 LK
-269 DAEVYIFDEATS
+269 DAYDAY
-281 NIDVES
+281 
-287 EELIMDVIHELAK
+287 AK
-300 KRTVLLI
+300 LVTEGKYQNYKDTLP
-307 SHRLANVVKSD
+307 KS
-318 RIYFLKDGK
+318 
-327 IKESGKHE
+327 
-335 ELMQKNGAYRHL
+335 
-347 YESQMALENYG
+347 
-358 KRDNR
+358 